1 VRAFLRRL
9 PLAVDPEH
17 FLRFALGFPH
27 RYLANTSP
35 VEIVRHYG
43 LMEGL
48 GKRGVITS
56 LAREG
61 ARWRLCLV
69 SRDRSFLFSRIAG
82 SLLAFGMNIE
92 SAEAFANANALV
104 LDTFHFSDRGERFAD
119 DGERRRFQAFLEDV
133 VEAKTDLAAALGETA
148 NGKAGEG
155 DTTLILSWDDGAH
168 PTASRLIVE
177 GRDRLGLLYS
187 LSHRISEA
195 GYAIEMAYIETPGER
210 VRDEFYLAG
219 PGGKLTEEEQAALG
233 RRLARSGGM
242 GA

>member
-1 VRAFLRRL
+1 VRSFVRRL
-9 PLAVDPEH
+9 PLAVDTER

-35 VEIVRHYG
+35 VEVVRHYG

-48 GKRGVITS
+48 GRRGVITS

-82 SLLAFGMNIE
+82 SLLAFGMDIL

-104 LDTFHFSDRGERFAD
+104 LDTFHFGDRRDRFAD

-133 VEAKTDLAAALGETA
+133 VEGKTDLAAALDASGETR
-148 NGKAGEG
+148 GAG
-155 DTTLILSWDDGAH
+155 DAALTLSWSDDVH
-168 PTASRLIVE
+168 PTASRLTIE
-177 GRDRLGLLYS
+177 GRDRRGLLYG
-187 LSHRISEA
+187 LSRRISEA
-195 GYAIEMAYIETPGER
+195 GYGIEMAYIETPGER
-210 VRDEFYLAG
+210 VRDEFYLSG
-219 PGGKLTEEEQAALG
+219 PAGKLSAAEQAELG
-233 RRLARSGGM
+233 RRLTPSGG